1 MEAER
6 QQENWNELTKDITMG
21 LVEEHFL
28 ESIDPEPSFCEY
40 LDRLCE
46 QTGKKR
52 WQVIANSGID
62 RTYGYQ
68 LFNGTRKPSRDK
80 AIQLAIGFEL
90 NVDQT
95 QELYA
100 RGKKTRWSREK
111 ARRCGVFCW
120 RRDGRARIRK
130 TAGNGTNWK
139 RGTVLNVSASAT
151 AKSTAGVNTR
161 GILTCRSRKR
171 QFICQP
177 DQHDW
182 IDVVCR
188 KWRTPSSR

>member
-6 QQENWNELTKDITMG
+6 QQDNWNDLTKDITLG
-21 LVEEHFL
+21 LIEERFL
-28 ESIDPEPSFCEY
+28 ESIDPAPSFSEY

-52 WQVIANSGID
+52 WQVIASSGID

-95 QELYA
+95 QELLRAAEKNTLEPRKKRDAAVLFCLA
-100 RGKKTRWSREK
+100 REMDVEDTQKLLERHELEPLG
-111 ARRCGVFCW
+111 
-120 RRDGRARIRK
+120 
-130 TAGNGTNWK
+130 
-139 RGTVLNVSASAT
+139 
-151 AKSTAGVNTR
+151 
-161 GILTCRSRKR
+161 
-171 QFICQP
+171 QFE
-177 DQHDW
+177 
-182 IDVVCR
+182 R
-188 KWRTPSSR
+188 